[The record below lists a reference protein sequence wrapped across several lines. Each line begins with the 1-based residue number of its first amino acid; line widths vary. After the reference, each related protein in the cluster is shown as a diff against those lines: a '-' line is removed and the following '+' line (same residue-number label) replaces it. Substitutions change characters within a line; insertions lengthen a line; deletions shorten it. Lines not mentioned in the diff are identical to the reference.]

1 MLLFGGSNIDYIGT
15 SDEKLIDGVSNIGS
29 VSISFGGVMRNIAEN
44 LARLG
49 NHIDFVT
56 AIGKDSLGIKLK
68 EALLSLGIHI
78 HSPESDLMTG
88 SYLAINDSNHDMAL
102 ALCDNRIIETINPDY
117 IKSLDALIKGHE
129 YLSLDANLSKEAI
142 DFLFKNYPQKKFIV
156 EAISPEKVVKF
167 KDHLSKIYLIKAN
180 SHEAEALTGKSLSPI
195 TMTEELLKKGVKNVV
210 LSSGGDDIHI
220 GYDQNIIEPVQVK
233 RETEFVNTTG
243 CGDALTSGIIDHFLR
258 GYSLRESVEFGQLLS
273 KLTLMSPH
281 ATTEEVKKY
290 RHD

>member
-29 VSISFGGVMRNIAEN
+29 VSVSFGGVMRNIAEN

-56 AIGKDSLGIKLK
+56 AIGKDSLGIQLK
-68 EALLSLGIHI
+68 ESLLSLGVLL
-78 HSPESDLMTG
+78 HSPKTDLMTG

-102 ALCDNRIIETINPDY
+102 ALCDNRIIEAIDSSY
-117 IKSLDALIKGHE
+117 IDSLDSLIQEHE
-129 YLSLDANLSKEAI
+129 YLALDANLSKEAI
-142 DFLFKNYPQKKFIV
+142 DRLFSAYPKKKFIV

-167 KDHLSKIYLIKAN
+167 QDHLSQIYLIKAN
-180 SHEAEALTGKSLSPI
+180 SHEAEALIGRKLPPVL
-195 TMTEELLKKGVKNVV
+195 MTEELLKKGIVNVV
-210 LSSGGDDIHI
+210 LSSGGDDIYI
-220 GYDQNIIEPVQVK
+220 GYDQNVIEPVHVR
-233 RETEFVNTTG
+233 RETQFVNTTG

-258 GYSLRESVEFGQLLS
+258 GYSLRESVQFGQLLS
-273 KLTLMSPH
+273 KLTLMSPY
-281 ATTEEVKKY
+281 ATTEEVTKY